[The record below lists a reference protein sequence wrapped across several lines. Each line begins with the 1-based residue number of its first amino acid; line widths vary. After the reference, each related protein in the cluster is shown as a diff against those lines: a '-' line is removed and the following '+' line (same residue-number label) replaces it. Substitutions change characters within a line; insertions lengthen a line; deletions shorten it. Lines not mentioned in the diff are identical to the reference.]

1 MADRKLTDFV
11 FYYNT
16 PLTDYQNTIHF
27 DSDSERDDYF
37 LNGNHFKSINY
48 EKIPFNFIRDRNE
61 INLEQMSW
69 QDAQGINYC
78 TFKSDFE
85 NRRYYA
91 FVNKIEYVNDRVT
104 RFYLVIDVVM
114 TYTQGDVLTQVQNA
128 FVERQHLPREVYNY
142 LLPALRNNDDVIKA
156 SNKYYLNNYLE
167 QFGGNLVLF
176 QSSAD
181 LSKKFGTKKEPNL
194 ESSKGITYDY
204 ITSPV
209 NLYIMNRQDFNEFM
223 DKMSKYPWITQ
234 NFQKIILIPASFIN
248 VDDLES
254 VKTQE
259 DIKGLMTLKTD
270 KLSNEWEL
278 KNLNIP
284 YDRLR
289 EMINANQDELKHLIR
304 NEYMTIELY
313 SWNGDSLLVDAG
325 KISEKTGLKFRTKSI
340 IGYHNEVRVYP
351 VDYNSAPNE
360 KPILDTD
367 NNVLID
373 TGSFLNTAIT
383 FDSFAEVPILIDNG
397 ILGQSQQAYKQKN
410 AQSNL
415 ITSRI
420 QNIAT
425 GSDIKSKFYDAASI
439 ASNLNPTALFSKF
452 NDEYNYYK
460 ELQAEYKD
468 LALQP
473 PTVTSSN
480 MGNAFQIANS
490 INGITMKIGVPSPWD
505 MNNIMRYYFLLGFET
520 NDQAGSPFSI
530 HSWTV
535 CNYLRMRGTYTIDNI
550 DPMLL
555 EQLKALLESGVRFW
569 HNDGTNNPMAQ
580 DPFKNKFR
588 K

>member
-1 MADRKLTDFV
+1 MADRKLTHFK
-11 FYYNT
+11 FFYNT

-27 DSDSERDDYF
+27 PSNEARDHYF
-37 LNGNHFKSINY
+37 LNENHFNAIDYKN
-48 EKIPFNFIRDRNE
+48 IPFNFIRDKNMV
-61 INLEQMSW
+61 NLEQMSW

-85 NRRYYA
+85 DRRYYA
-91 FVNKIEYVNDRVT
+91 FVNQIEYVNDHVT
-104 RFYLVIDVVM
+104 RMYLVIDTVM
-114 TYTQGDVLTQVQNA
+114 TYTQGNVLSSVQNA

-142 LLPALRNNDDVIKA
+142 LLPSLRNNDDVIKA

-209 NLYIMNRQDFNEFM
+209 NLYVMNREDFNNFM

-234 NFQKIILIPASFIN
+234 NFQKIILIPATFIN
-248 VDDLES
+248 KDDLEA

-259 DIKGLMTLKTD
+259 DIKGLMTLKND

-278 KNLNIP
+278 KELRVPFERLQYMLNS
-284 YDRLR
+284 
-289 EMINANQDELKHLIR
+289 NQDELKHLVR
-304 NEYMTIELY
+304 NEYLTIEIY
-313 SWNGDSLLVDAG
+313 SWNGDSLLLDAG
-325 KISEKTGLKFRTKSI
+325 KITEKTGVKLRTKSI
-340 IGYHNEVRVYP
+340 IGYHNEVRIYP

-360 KPILDTD
+360 KPIQATD
-367 NNVLID
+367 NSILID

-397 ILGQSQQAYKQKN
+397 LLAQSQQANKQKN

-415 ITSRI
+415 ITNRINNVVGGNDLKSR
-420 QNIAT
+420 
-425 GSDIKSKFYDAASI
+425 FYDAVSI
-439 ASNLNPTALFSKF
+439 GSNLSPTALFSKF

-460 ELQAEYKD
+460 ELRAEYKD

-473 PTVTSSN
+473 PTVTSSQ

-490 INGITMKIGVPSPWD
+490 INGLTMKIGVPAPFD
-505 MNNIMRYYFLLGFET
+505 MDNIQRYYFMLGFET
-520 NDQAGSPFSI
+520 NDQAGTPFPI
-530 HSWTV
+530 DSWTV
-535 CNYLRMRGTYTIDNI
+535 CNYLRMRGTYTIDGI

-555 EQLKALLESGVRFW
+555 EQLKVLLETGVRFW

-580 DPFKNKFR
+580 NVFKNKFR